1 MAADAATDLSA
12 VAATLDGRTLSQL
25 TRRRRQLGR
34 VLEQAPPAAD
44 RVIDDTERAL
54 DALRARRN
62 AWHDAT
68 GHPAEGA
75 VGPQARTPRASSAI
89 AHLDRAV
96 ASQERKLAA
105 ANLQQTYR
113 HEWLAERADVVT
125 EHDLLVR
132 AERARE
138 TQVRVAAIH
147 DVPEALIRLIGPEP
161 SRQRD
166 RHAWRS
172 AVESTALYRER
183 YEVTPVGRDGVRAV
197 LGDRPTDGLAGAEYA
212 EAARLI
218 AEAQVAARSADLAVG
233 PEL

>member
-1 MAADAATDLSA
+1 M
-12 VAATLDGRTLSQL
+12 
-25 TRRRRQLGR
+25 
-34 VLEQAPPAAD
+34 
-44 RVIDDTERAL
+44 
-54 DALRARRN
+54 
-62 AWHDAT
+62 
-68 GHPAEGA
+68 
-75 VGPQARTPRASSAI
+75 
-89 AHLDRAV
+89 
-96 ASQERKLAA
+96 
-105 ANLQQTYR
+105 
-113 HEWLAERADVVT
+113 
-125 EHDLLVR
+125 
-132 AERARE
+132 
-138 TQVRVAAIH
+138 
-147 DVPEALIRLIGPEP
+147 PEALIRLIGPEP